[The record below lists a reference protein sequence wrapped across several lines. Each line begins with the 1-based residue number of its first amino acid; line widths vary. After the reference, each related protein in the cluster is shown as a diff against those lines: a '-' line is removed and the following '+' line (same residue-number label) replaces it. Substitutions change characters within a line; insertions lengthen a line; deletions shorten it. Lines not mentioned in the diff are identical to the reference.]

1 MSKTEK
7 NVTPFRP
14 LPGQGALSSVIT
26 YAFVDGASIPLSYRD
41 SMTWD
46 FAPYI
51 NIEIKSAASCI
62 IRWRSIPEH
71 WRNSLRDVIS
81 AYWLEGLPRNGL
93 PQASSVIS
101 TFGHLSQFVKW
112 LNGCGVRRFCDV
124 SPIHFAEYV
133 RLVNESEKT
142 SGYKAQLFLAIEKVF
157 LLEEFISDAFIY
169 HPWPSSSACEQA
181 NFRQGQYSELQ
192 TVEIP
197 LDIAIQLHTKAYAFL
212 NRSDIYFKA
221 RDAFRSIESSDYSKG
236 HTTRLHKKSL
246 ESLDLTLESYNN
258 YFRLLPAACYILI
271 ALHSGMRISEM
282 GSLANNAYYESEFR
296 GETYGWLKGKTYKS
310 GERDT
315 EWMINIEVG
324 SYVTAILEKYAKW
337 HHHQIQ
343 NQIND
348 LKDRFSFASE
358 LDKPAI
364 ASELFTARKADSKLF
379 VSDGGLLSEQQIN
392 IRISE
397 FCDYSGINYHC
408 KSHQF
413 RRTFA
418 VLCVKTGLGDVRY
431 LREQYKHRM
440 LDTSIL
446 YAANDRQDVELYE
459 EINEVAT
466 HLRHEIIEHW
476 LEADT
481 SLSGGHA
488 AYIEA
493 QRVEYQGMTKKK
505 RKDYIVGAA
514 KNTYLRGT
522 GHSWCLA
529 ESMGCGGHGLYDA
542 PRCGGCSQSLI
553 DDSTVAIW
561 KGIGRQ
567 QLELRNVGDIGP
579 GGKQK
584 VEDNILV
591 VADVLRDFGID
602 LLQLTPFPK
611 EPELKNEKK

>member
-1 MSKTEK
+1 MSKAQK
-7 NVTPFRP
+7 NVTPYRP
-14 LPGQGALSSVIT
+14 MSGDRARHSAIT
-26 YAFVDGASIPLSYRD
+26 YAYIDGVSTPLSYRD
-41 SMTWD
+41 SITWD

-51 NIEIKSAASCI
+51 NIEIKSAASCV
-62 IRWRSIPEH
+62 IRWTSIPEH
-71 WRNSLRDVIS
+71 WRDSVRDVIS
-81 AYWLEGLPRNGL
+81 AYWMEGLPRNGL
-93 PQASSVIS
+93 PKASSVIS

-112 LNGCGVRRFCDV
+112 LNKVGVRKFSEV
-124 SPIHFAEYV
+124 SQIHFAEYV
-133 RLVNESEKT
+133 RVVKESVKKP
-142 SGYKAQLFLAIEKVF
+142 SYQAQLFLAIEKVL

-192 TVEIP
+192 TEEIP
-197 LDIAIQLHTKAYAFL
+197 LDIAIQLHIKAYAFL
-212 NRSDIYFKA
+212 DRSEIYFKA
-221 RDAFRSIESSDYSKG
+221 RDAFKAIESRDYSKG
-236 HTTRLHKKSL
+236 HTTRLHIKHLKAL
-246 ESLDLTLESYNN
+246 GLTLESYNS
-258 YFRLLPAACYILI
+258 YFRLLPAACYTLI

-282 GSLANNAYYESEFR
+282 GSLASNTYYESEFR
-296 GETYGWLKGKTYKS
+296 GEIYGWLKGKTYKS
-310 GERDT
+310 GERNT
-315 EWMINIEVG
+315 EWMINIEIG
-324 SYVTAILEKYAKW
+324 SYVTAVLEKYAKW
-337 HHHQIQ
+337 YHHKIQ
-343 NQIND
+343 NKINNV
-348 LKDRFSFASE
+348 KDRIFYASE
-358 LDKPAI
+358 SDKPAL
-364 ASELFTARKADSKLF
+364 ASELFTTQKAEGKLF
-379 VSDGGLLSEQQIN
+379 VSDGGLITEQLIN
-392 IRISE
+392 IRLSE
-397 FCDYSGINYHC
+397 FCDYSEINYHC

-413 RRTFA
+413 RKTFA

-431 LREQYKHRM
+431 LREHYKHRM

-476 LEADT
+476 LEGDT

-488 AYIEA
+488 PYIEA
-493 QRVEYQGMTKKK
+493 QRIEYQGMTKKK

-567 QLELRNVGDIGP
+567 QLELRNVDDIGP

-584 VEDNILV
+584 VEDNILI
-591 VADVLRDFGID
+591 VADVLKDFGID
-602 LLQLTPFPK
+602 LLELTSFPN
-611 EPELKNEKK
+611 EPELKK